1 MISLLPHQKDVLAL
15 SKNRNRVSVKGY
27 EGLYDIDTFGNI
39 YTVKYNKP
47 LKPYIK
53 NGYLAVNLYKDKKC
67 KHHYIHRL
75 VASTFLNNDKNLP
88 EVNHIDCNKHNNSV
102 SNLEWCDRKH
112 NLVHSYNNGLKRTGE
127 KHGMHKLTELQVI
140 SIRKEYVKGNKNYSL
155 HALARKYGVNWC
167 TIQAIVK
174 GKLWG
179 YLLCS

>member
-67 KHHYIHRL
+67 KHYYIHRL
-75 VASTFLNNDKNLP
+75 VASTFLNNDKNLFNYFAKTGDYP
-88 EVNHIDCNKHNNSV
+88 T
-102 SNLEWCDRKH
+102 LR
-112 NLVHSYNNGLKRTGE
+112 LVLCKRVESTG
-127 KHGMHKLTELQVI
+127 KCKI
-140 SIRKEYVKGNKNYSL
+140 SKN
-155 HALARKYGVNWC
+155 A
-167 TIQAIVK
+167 
-174 GKLWG
+174 
-179 YLLCS
+179 